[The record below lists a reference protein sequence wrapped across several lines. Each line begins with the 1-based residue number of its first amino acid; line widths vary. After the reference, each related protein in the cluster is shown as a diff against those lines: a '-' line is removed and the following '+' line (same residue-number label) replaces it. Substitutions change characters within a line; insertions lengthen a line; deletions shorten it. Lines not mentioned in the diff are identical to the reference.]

1 MLYSRQIGQLQEG
14 TDQTLCQEDRHLC
27 GNSWACGWIQ
37 AEEPRDKGTRIEVM
51 LLWYKSGLIKSGPLA
66 TLFRRLFFSGSTN
79 NFIEQITQQL
89 SQTEEYPPQ
98 TISQMLKAQSLHS
111 KELKI
116 KFISMQKSD
125 STPTTS
131 WTGLFTSFHI
141 LNIPI
146 TVVLSFLAPSQGLQY
161 FSLD

>member
-27 GNSWACGWIQ
+27 GKSWACGWIR

-51 LLWYKSGLIKSGPLA
+51 LLWYRSGLIKSGPLS

-111 KELKI
+111 KELKKKI
-116 KFISMQKSD
+116 HFYVEIRLYTNNIMD
-125 STPTTS
+125 
-131 WTGLFTSFHI
+131 WTIYKLSHFKYSYYGCSLLSGPIPRAPVLFS
-141 LNIPI
+141 
-146 TVVLSFLAPSQGLQY
+146 
-161 FSLD
+161 